1 MSATVPQPQARA
13 SSELFHWP
21 IIDDFEASQTM
32 TARRGSAATPLST
45 ADQNNAL
52 IASIRNSP
60 WRKKG
65 DRVEE
70 NHPRIQSACQRR
82 ISRLLLF
89 LDHQGRLPNRGIPG
103 DRRA

>member
-32 TARRGSAATPLST
+32 T